1 MSEEL
6 ACPRCRQPAMGTA
19 RRRGR
24 CTACGATL
32 VAARTLKETAVRS
45 YLYGHPPLA
54 PRAARPTSTPSG

>member
-6 ACPRCRQPAMGTA
+6 ECPRCRQPATGTA

-32 VAARTLKETAVRS
+32 VAARSLKEAAVRS
-45 YLYGHPPLA
+45 YLYGREPLA
-54 PRAARPTSTPSG
+54 PRPQRPTSTPSG